1 VSVLRAAVSDP
12 TGPDPA
18 GPVGPALTSRTRP
31 LAEPPDL
38 LAALSAHPDGFA
50 WLHDGA
56 GLVAW
61 GEAARVPI
69 RRGAGRLHETAA
81 TVAALLAGIESD
93 DTVRVPGSGPL
104 AVGALGFADDGEAEL
119 IVPAVVVGAT
129 RTGQAWITETGPPGP
144 TPPDP
149 EALSVPSRFVVD
161 GHGLRVRWGEMVEE
175 VLARIASGALS
186 KVVLAREV
194 TIEADRPFDLATIV
208 TRLRGGHPTCFTFA
222 AGGLVGA
229 TPELLV
235 RRRDALV
242 VSRPMAGTAPRGDT
256 LDDDRRLLAKMR
268 SSNKEGREHRVV
280 VDAVR
285 AALGP
290 VCEEV
295 SASAQPEVARLAT
308 VAHLATT
315 VAGRLK
321 APWPSA
327 LALAGLLHPTPAVA
341 GSPRPAALAAIA
353 ELERFDRGGYAGPV
367 GWVDSRGDGDWAVA
381 LRCAR
386 IDGSV
391 AHLFAGAGIV
401 AGSSAAAEWAETQ
414 AKLEPM
420 MRALV
425 QP

>member
-1 VSVLRAAVSDP
+1 MSALRASP
-12 TGPDPA
+12 P
-18 GPVGPALTSRTRP
+18 PVLTSRTRA
-31 LAEPPDL
+31 LAETPDL
-38 LAALSAHPDGFA
+38 LAAVGPQPDGFA

-56 GLVAW
+56 GLVTT
-61 GEAARVPI
+61 GVAARVRV
-69 RRGAGRLHETAA
+69 RRNAGPGRLDEAA
-81 TVAALLAGIESD
+81 AEVAALLAGIESD
-93 DTVRVPGSGPL
+93 DAVRVPGSGPL
-104 AVGALGFADDGEAEL
+104 AVGALGFADDGEVEL
-119 IVPAVVVGAT
+119 IVPSVVVGVT
-129 RTGQAWITETGPPGP
+129 RMGQAWITETGPAG
-144 TPPDP
+144 DP
-149 EALSVPSRFVVD
+149 RPELEPSPLPSRFVVD
-161 GHGLRVRWGEMVEE
+161 GHGLRPRWGAMVDD
-175 VLARIASGALS
+175 VLARIAAGELS
-186 KVVLAREV
+186 KVVLTREV
-194 TIEADRPFDLATIV
+194 TVEADRPFDVATIL

-222 AGGLVGA
+222 AGGLIGA

-341 GSPRPAALAAIA
+341 GSPRSAALAAIA
-353 ELERFDRGGYAGPV
+353 ELEDFDRRGYTGPV

-381 LRCAR
+381 LRCAH
-386 IDGSV
+386 IDGTV
-391 AHLFAGAGIV
+391 ASLYAGAGIV
-401 AGSSAAAEWAETQ
+401 AGSSAGAEWAETQ

>member
-1 VSVLRAAVSDP
+1 VSALPAAR
-12 TGPDPA
+12 
-18 GPVGPALTSRTRP
+18 PVLTSRTRP
-31 LAEPPDL
+31 LAEAPDL
-38 LAALSAHPDGFA
+38 LAAMGAHPDGFA

-56 GLVAW
+56 GLVTS
-61 GEAARVPI
+61 GVAARVRI
-69 RRGAGRLHETAA
+69 RSGPGRLDEAA
-81 TVAALLAGIESD
+81 AEVTALLAGIASD
-93 DTVRVPGSGPL
+93 DSVRVPGTGPL
-104 AVGALGFADDGEAEL
+104 AVGALGFSDAGEAEL
-119 IVPAVVVGAT
+119 IVPAVVVGLT
-129 RTGQAWITETGPPGP
+129 RMGQAWITETGPATTSP
-144 TPPDP
+144 TPAASP
-149 EALSVPSRFVVD
+149 LPSRFVVD
-161 GHGLRVRWGEMVEE
+161 GHGLRPRWGDMIGDA
-175 VLARIASGALS
+175 LARIASGELA
-186 KVVLAREV
+186 KVVMAREV
-194 TIEADRPFDLATIV
+194 TIEADRPFDVATIL

-222 AGGLVGA
+222 AGSLVGA

-285 AALGP
+285 AALEP

-327 LALAGLLHPTPAVA
+327 LSLAGLLHPTPAVA
-341 GSPRPAALAAIA
+341 GSPRSAALAAIA
-353 ELERFDRGGYAGPV
+353 ELEDFDRGGYTGPV

-386 IDGSV
+386 IDGAV
-391 AHLFAGAGIV
+391 ARLYAGAGIV
-401 AGSSAAAEWAETQ
+401 AGSSAGAEWAETQ

>member
-1 VSVLRAAVSDP
+1 MSALPAAR
-12 TGPDPA
+12 
-18 GPVGPALTSRTRP
+18 PVLTSRTRP
-31 LAEPPDL
+31 LAEAPDL
-38 LAALSAHPDGFA
+38 LAAMGAHPDGFA

-56 GLVAW
+56 GLVTS
-61 GEAARVPI
+61 GVAARVRI
-69 RRGAGRLHETAA
+69 RSGPGRLDEAA
-81 TVAALLAGIESD
+81 AEVTALLAGIASD
-93 DTVRVPGSGPL
+93 DSVRVPGTGPL
-104 AVGALGFADDGEAEL
+104 AVGALGFSDAGEAEL
-119 IVPAVVVGAT
+119 IVPAVVVGLT
-129 RTGQAWITETGPPGP
+129 RMGQAWITETGPATTSP
-144 TPPDP
+144 TPAASP
-149 EALSVPSRFVVD
+149 LPSRFVVD
-161 GHGLRVRWGEMVEE
+161 GHGLRPRWGDMIGDA
-175 VLARIASGALS
+175 LARIASGELA
-186 KVVLAREV
+186 KVVMAREV
-194 TIEADRPFDLATIV
+194 TIEADRPFDVATIL

-222 AGGLVGA
+222 AGSLVGA

-285 AALGP
+285 AALEP

-327 LALAGLLHPTPAVA
+327 LSLAGLLHPTPAVA
-341 GSPRPAALAAIA
+341 GSPRSAALAAIA
-353 ELERFDRGGYAGPV
+353 ELEDFDRGGYTGPV

-386 IDGSV
+386 IDGAV
-391 AHLFAGAGIV
+391 ARLYAGAGIV
-401 AGSSAAAEWAETQ
+401 AGSSAGAEWAETQ

>member
-1 VSVLRAAVSDP
+1 MSAL
-12 TGPDPA
+12 PA
-18 GPVGPALTSRTRP
+18 PRPVLTSRTRP
-31 LAEPPDL
+31 LAEAPDL
-38 LAALSAHPDGFA
+38 LAALSDDPDGFA

-56 GLVAW
+56 GLVTSGVAARIRV
-61 GEAARVPI
+61 GPGRRRLEEAA
-69 RRGAGRLHETAA
+69 AE
-81 TVAALLAGIESD
+81 VAALLASIDSD
-93 DTVRVPGSGPL
+93 DTVRLPGSGPL
-104 AVGALGFADDGEAEL
+104 AVGAPGFSDGGEGEL
-119 IVPAVVVGAT
+119 IVPARVLGLT
-129 RTGQAWITETGPPGP
+129 RAGQAWVTETGPPGL
-144 TPPDP
+144 TPAVAPAP
-149 EALSVPSRFVVD
+149 ARPGPSRFVVD
-161 GHGLRVRWGEMVEE
+161 GHGLRARWGEMIEE
-175 VLARIASGALS
+175 ALARIGSGALS

-194 TIEADRPFDLATIV
+194 TVEADRPFDVATV
-208 TRLRGGHPTCFTFA
+208 LTRLRGGHPTCFTFA

-256 LDDDRRLLAKMR
+256 LDDDRRMVARMK

-285 AALGP
+285 AALEP

-341 GSPRPAALAAIA
+341 GSPRAAALAAIA
-353 ELERFDRGGYAGPV
+353 ELEDFDRGGYTGPV

-381 LRCAR
+381 LRCAQ
-386 IDGSV
+386 IDG
-391 AHLFAGAGIV
+391 AIARLYAGAGIV
-401 AGSSAAAEWAETQ
+401 AGSSAGAEWAETQ

>member
-1 VSVLRAAVSDP
+1 MSAL
-12 TGPDPA
+12 
-18 GPVGPALTSRTRP
+18 PVPQPVLTSRTRP
-31 LAEPPDL
+31 LADPPDLPEL
-38 LAALSAHPDGFA
+38 LAALSDDPDGFA

-56 GLVAW
+56 GLVTSGVAARIRVRQ
-61 GEAARVPI
+61 GSGRLDEAAAEVS
-69 RRGAGRLHETAA
+69 
-81 TVAALLAGIESD
+81 ALLAAIASD
-93 DTVRVPGSGPL
+93 DTVSVPGSGPL
-104 AVGALGFADDGEAEL
+104 AVGAPGFSDDGEAEL
-119 IVPAVVVGAT
+119 IVPAVVIGVT
-129 RTGQAWITETGPPGP
+129 RAGQAWRTETGPGAGSTGAPTAAARPG
-144 TPPDP
+144 
-149 EALSVPSRFVVD
+149 PSRFVVD
-161 GHGLRVRWGEMVEE
+161 GHGLRPRWGEMIDDA
-175 VLARIASGALS
+175 LARIASGELS

-194 TIEADRPFDLATIV
+194 TVEADRPFDVATIL
-208 TRLRGGHPTCFTFA
+208 TRLRGGHPTCFTFL

-256 LDDDRRLLAKMR
+256 LDDDRRMVARMK

-280 VDAVR
+280 VEAVR

-353 ELERFDRGGYAGPV
+353 ELEDFDRGGYTGPV

-381 LRCAR
+381 LRCAQ
-386 IDGSV
+386 IEGAV
-391 AHLFAGAGIV
+391 AHLYAGAGIV
-401 AGSSAAAEWAETQ
+401 AGSSAGAEWAETQ

>member
-1 VSVLRAAVSDP
+1 MSAAV
-12 TGPDPA
+12 A
-18 GPVGPALTSRTRP
+18 AARPALASRTRP
-31 LAEPPDL
+31 LTEAPDL
-38 LAALSAHPDGFA
+38 LAALSDDPDGFA

-56 GLVAW
+56 GLVTSGVAARIRVRR
-61 GEAARVPI
+61 GPGRLDEAA
-69 RRGAGRLHETAA
+69 AE
-81 TVAALLAGIESD
+81 VAALLAAIESD
-93 DTVRVPGSGPL
+93 DTVRLPGSGPL
-104 AVGALGFADDGEAEL
+104 AVGAPGFSDDGEAEL
-119 IVPAVVVGAT
+119 IVPAVVIGLT
-129 RTGQAWITETGPPGP
+129 RTGQAWRTETGPSALMAASRATAAGP
-144 TPPDP
+144 ARP
-149 EALSVPSRFVVD
+149 LPSRFVVD
-161 GHGLRVRWGEMVEE
+161 GHGLRLRWGEMIESA
-175 VLARIASGALS
+175 LARIAAGELS

-194 TIEADRPFDLATIV
+194 TVEADRPFDVATIL

-256 LDDDRRLLAKMR
+256 LDDDRRMVARMK

-285 AALGP
+285 AALVP

-341 GSPRPAALAAIA
+341 GSPRPAALAAIGQ
-353 ELERFDRGGYAGPV
+353 LEDFDRGGYAGPV

-381 LRCAR
+381 LRCAQ
-386 IDGSV
+386 IEGAV
-391 AHLFAGAGIV
+391 AHLYAGAGIV
-401 AGSSAAAEWAETQ
+401 AGSSAGAEWAETQ

>member
-1 VSVLRAAVSDP
+1 VSALRAP
-12 TGPDPA
+12 Q
-18 GPVGPALTSRTRP
+18 PVLTSRTRP
-31 LAEPPDL
+31 LKEPPDL
-38 LAALSAHPDGFA
+38 LSAVGPQPDGFA

-56 GLVAW
+56 GLATSGV
-61 GEAARVPI
+61 AARI
-69 RRGAGRLHETAA
+69 RVRLGTGRLADAA
-81 TVAALLAGIESD
+81 AEVAALLAGIESE

-104 AVGALGFADDGEAEL
+104 AVGALGFSDDGEVEL
-119 IVPAVVVGAT
+119 VVPAVVVGLT
-129 RTGQAWITETGPPGP
+129 RTGQAWITETGPS
-144 TPPDP
+144 
-149 EALSVPSRFVVD
+149 LSPLPLPAPSPLPSRFVVD
-161 GHGLRVRWGEMVEE
+161 GHGLRPRWGEMIDDA
-175 VLARIASGALS
+175 LARIAAGRLS
-186 KVVLAREV
+186 KVVLTREV
-194 TIEADRPFDLATIV
+194 TVEGDRPFDVPTIL

-285 AALGP
+285 AALAP

-295 SASAQPEVARLAT
+295 SASARPEVARLAT

-353 ELERFDRGGYAGPV
+353 ELEDFDRRGYTGPV

-381 LRCAR
+381 LRCAH
-386 IDGSV
+386 IEGTV
-391 AHLFAGAGIV
+391 ARLYAGAGIV
-401 AGSSAAAEWAETQ
+401 AGSSAGAEWAETQ

>member
-1 VSVLRAAVSDP
+1 MSAL
-12 TGPDPA
+12 PA
-18 GPVGPALTSRTRP
+18 PQPVLTSRTRP
-31 LAEPPDL
+31 LADPPDL
-38 LAALSAHPDGFA
+38 LAALSDDPDGFA

-56 GLVAW
+56 GLVTS
-61 GEAARVPI
+61 GVAARIRV
-69 RRGAGRLHETAA
+69 RRGPGRLDAA
-81 TVAALLAGIESD
+81 AAEVAALLAGIDSD
-93 DTVRVPGSGPL
+93 DTVRLPGSGPL
-104 AVGALGFADDGEAEL
+104 AVGAPGFSDDGESEL
-119 IVPAVVVGAT
+119 IVPAVVIGLT
-129 RTGQAWITETGPPGP
+129 RTGQAWRTETGPSSSMAPSAAVAAR
-144 TPPDP
+144 T
-149 EALSVPSRFVVD
+149 LPSRFVVD
-161 GHGLRVRWGEMVEE
+161 GHGLRPRWGEMVDEA
-175 VLARIASGALS
+175 LARITAGELS

-194 TIEADRPFDLATIV
+194 TVEADRPFDVPTIL
-208 TRLRGGHPTCFTFA
+208 TRLRGGHPTCFTFV

-256 LDDDRRLLAKMR
+256 LDDDRRMVARMK

-285 AALGP
+285 AALVP

-353 ELERFDRGGYAGPV
+353 ELEDFARGGYAGPV

-381 LRCAR
+381 LRCAQ
-386 IDGSV
+386 ITGAV
-391 AHLFAGAGIV
+391 ACLYAGAGIV
-401 AGSSAAAEWAETQ
+401 AGSSAGAEWAETQ

>member
-1 VSVLRAAVSDP
+1 VSALRAADL
-12 TGPDPA
+12 G
-18 GPVGPALTSRTRP
+18 LTSRTRP
-31 LAEPPDL
+31 LAEAPDL
-38 LAALSAHPDGFA
+38 LAALGAHPDGFA

-56 GLVAW
+56 GLVTS
-61 GEAARVPI
+61 GVAARLRLRP
-69 RRGAGRLHETAA
+69 GAGRLDTAA
-81 TVAALLAGIESD
+81 RMVADLLAGIESD
-93 DTVRVPGSGPL
+93 DTVRVPGTGPL
-104 AVGALGFADDGEAEL
+104 AVGALGFSDDGEAEL
-119 IVPAVVVGAT
+119 IVPAVVVGLT
-129 RTGQAWITETGPPGP
+129 RAGQAWRTETGPSASVGGGPAAVAAVAAGPGP
-144 TPPDP
+144 G
-149 EALSVPSRFVVD
+149 PSRFTVD
-161 GHGLRVRWGEMVEE
+161 GHGLRPRWGEMIDEA
-175 VLARIASGALS
+175 LARIASGQLS

-194 TIEADRPFDLATIV
+194 TVEADRPFDVATV
-208 TRLRGGHPTCFTFA
+208 LTRLRGGHPTCFTFA

-256 LDDDRRLLAKMR
+256 LDDDRRMVARMK

-285 AALGP
+285 AALVP

-327 LALAGLLHPTPAVA
+327 LALAGILHPTPAVA

-353 ELERFDRGGYAGPV
+353 ELEDFDRGGYTGPV

-381 LRCAR
+381 LRCAH
-386 IDGSV
+386 IDGPV
-391 AHLFAGAGIV
+391 ARLYAGAGIV
-401 AGSSAAAEWAETQ
+401 AGSSAGAEWAETQ

>member
-1 VSVLRAAVSDP
+1 MSAALAAARHPS
-12 TGPDPA
+12 
-18 GPVGPALTSRTRP
+18 LTSRTRA
-31 LAEPPDL
+31 LAETPDL
-38 LAALSAHPDGFA
+38 LAALSDDPDGFA

-56 GLVAW
+56 GLVTSGVAARIRVRR
-61 GEAARVPI
+61 GPGRLDEAA
-69 RRGAGRLHETAA
+69 AE
-81 TVAALLAGIESD
+81 VAALLAAIDSD
-93 DTVRVPGSGPL
+93 DTVRLPGSGPL
-104 AVGALGFADDGEAEL
+104 AVGASGFSDDGEAEL
-119 IVPAVVVGAT
+119 IVPAVVIGLT
-129 RTGQAWITETGPPGP
+129 RTGQAWRTETGPPIPGAPAAAAGP
-144 TPPDP
+144 GAARP
-149 EALSVPSRFVVD
+149 LPSRFVVD
-161 GHGLRVRWGEMVEE
+161 GHGLRPRWGEMIESA
-175 VLARIASGALS
+175 LARIAAGELS

-194 TIEADRPFDLATIV
+194 TVEADRPFDVATIL

-256 LDDDRRLLAKMR
+256 LDDDRRMVARMK

-285 AALGP
+285 AALVP

-341 GSPRPAALAAIA
+341 GSPRPAALAAIG
-353 ELERFDRGGYAGPV
+353 ELEDFDRGGYTGPV

-386 IDGSV
+386 IEGAV
-391 AHLFAGAGIV
+391 AHLYAGAGIV
-401 AGSSAAAEWAETQ
+401 AGSSAGAEWAETQ

>member
-1 VSVLRAAVSDP
+1 MTAAL
-12 TGPDPA
+12 A
-18 GPVGPALTSRTRP
+18 AAAAARPALTSRTRP
-31 LAEPPDL
+31 LAEAPDL
-38 LAALSAHPDGFA
+38 LAALSDDPDGFA
-50 WLHDGA
+50 WLHDGT
-56 GLVAW
+56 GLVTS
-61 GEAARVPI
+61 GVAARIRV
-69 RRGAGRLHETAA
+69 RRGAGRLDEAA
-81 TVAALLAGIESD
+81 AEVAAVLAAIESD
-93 DTVRVPGSGPL
+93 DSVRLPGCGPL
-104 AVGALGFADDGEAEL
+104 AVGAPGFSDDGEEGEL
-119 IVPAVVVGAT
+119 IVPAVVIGLT
-129 RTGQAWITETGPPGP
+129 RTGQAWRTETGP
-144 TPPDP
+144 
-149 EALSVPSRFVVD
+149 SVSIAPSAAPVPARPLPSRFVVD
-161 GHGLRVRWGEMVEE
+161 GHGLRPRWGEMIDDA
-175 VLARIASGALS
+175 LARIASGELS

-194 TIEADRPFDLATIV
+194 TVEADRPFDVATIL

-256 LDDDRRLLAKMR
+256 LDDDRRMVARMK

-285 AALGP
+285 AALEP

-353 ELERFDRGGYAGPV
+353 ELEDFDRGGYTGPV

-381 LRCAR
+381 LRCAQ
-386 IDGSV
+386 IEGAV
-391 AHLFAGAGIV
+391 AHLYAGAGIV
-401 AGSSAAAEWAETQ
+401 AGSSAGAEWAETQ

>member
-1 VSVLRAAVSDP
+1 VSAL
-12 TGPDPA
+12 PA
-18 GPVGPALTSRTRP
+18 PRPVLTSRTRP
-31 LAEPPDL
+31 LAEAPDL
-38 LAALSAHPDGFA
+38 LAALSDDPDGFA

-56 GLVAW
+56 GLVTSGVAARIRV
-61 GEAARVPI
+61 GPGRRRLEEAA
-69 RRGAGRLHETAA
+69 AE
-81 TVAALLAGIESD
+81 VAALLASIDSD
-93 DTVRVPGSGPL
+93 DTVRLPGSGPL
-104 AVGALGFADDGEAEL
+104 AVGAPGFSDGGEGEL
-119 IVPAVVVGAT
+119 IVPARVLGLT
-129 RTGQAWITETGPPGP
+129 RAGQAWVTETGPPGL
-144 TPPDP
+144 TPAVAPAP
-149 EALSVPSRFVVD
+149 ARPGPSRFVVD
-161 GHGLRVRWGEMVEE
+161 GHGLRARWGEMIEE
-175 VLARIASGALS
+175 ALARIGSGALS

-194 TIEADRPFDLATIV
+194 TVEADRPFDVATV
-208 TRLRGGHPTCFTFA
+208 LTRLRGGHPTCFTFA

-256 LDDDRRLLAKMR
+256 LDDDRRMVARMK

-285 AALGP
+285 AALEP

-341 GSPRPAALAAIA
+341 GSPRAAALAAIA
-353 ELERFDRGGYAGPV
+353 ELEDFDRGGYTGPV

-381 LRCAR
+381 LRCAQ
-386 IDGSV
+386 IDG
-391 AHLFAGAGIV
+391 AIARLYAGAGIV
-401 AGSSAAAEWAETQ
+401 AGSSAGAEWAETQ

>member
-1 VSVLRAAVSDP
+1 VSALRAP
-12 TGPDPA
+12 Q
-18 GPVGPALTSRTRP
+18 PVLTSRTRP
-31 LAEPPDL
+31 LKEPPDL
-38 LAALSAHPDGFA
+38 LSAVGPQPDGFA

-56 GLVAW
+56 GLATSGV
-61 GEAARVPI
+61 AARI
-69 RRGAGRLHETAA
+69 RVRLGTGRLADAA
-81 TVAALLAGIESD
+81 AEVAALLAGIESE

-104 AVGALGFADDGEAEL
+104 AVGALGFSDDGEVEL
-119 IVPAVVVGAT
+119 VVPAVVVGLT
-129 RTGQAWITETGPPGP
+129 RTGQAWITETGPS
-144 TPPDP
+144 
-149 EALSVPSRFVVD
+149 LSPLPLPAPSPLPSRFVVD
-161 GHGLRVRWGEMVEE
+161 GHGLRPRWGEMIDDA
-175 VLARIASGALS
+175 LARIAAGRLS
-186 KVVLAREV
+186 KVVLTREV
-194 TIEADRPFDLATIV
+194 TVEGDRPFDVPTIL

-285 AALGP
+285 AALAP

-295 SASAQPEVARLAT
+295 SASARPEVARLAT

-353 ELERFDRGGYAGPV
+353 EREDFDRRGYTGPV

-381 LRCAR
+381 LRCAH
-386 IDGSV
+386 IEGTV
-391 AHLFAGAGIV
+391 ARLYAGAGIV
-401 AGSSAAAEWAETQ
+401 AGSSAGAEWAETQ

>member
-1 VSVLRAAVSDP
+1 MSAVRVSR
-12 TGPDPA
+12 
-18 GPVGPALTSRTRP
+18 PVLTSRTRP
-31 LAEPPDL
+31 LTEPPDL
-38 LAALSAHPDGFA
+38 LASRGLDRDGFA

-56 GLVAW
+56 GLVTS
-61 GEAARVPI
+61 GVAARVPI
-69 RRGAGRLHETAA
+69 RRGAGRLDEAA
-81 TVAALLAGIESD
+81 EEVAALLAGIESD
-93 DTVRVPGSGPL
+93 DTVRVPGTGPL
-104 AVGALGFADDGEAEL
+104 AVGALGFSDDGEAEL
-119 IVPAVVVGAT
+119 IVPALVVGVT
-129 RTGQAWITETGPPGP
+129 RMGQAWVTETGPAHP
-144 TPPDP
+144 TPPP
-149 EALSVPSRFVVD
+149 AAPSPGPSRFVVD
-161 GHGLRVRWGEMVEE
+161 GHGLRPRWGEMVDE
-175 VLARIASGALS
+175 VLNRIAAGDVS

-194 TIEADRPFDLATIV
+194 TLEADRPFDVATV
-208 TRLRGGHPTCFTFA
+208 LTRLRGGHPTCFTFA

-256 LDDDRRLLAKMR
+256 LDDDRRMVAKMK

-285 AALGP
+285 AALVP

-341 GSPRPAALAAIA
+341 GSPRSAALAAIA
-353 ELERFDRGGYAGPV
+353 ELEDFDRRGYAGPV

-381 LRCAR
+381 LRCAQ
-386 IDGSV
+386 IDGAV
-391 AHLFAGAGIV
+391 AHLCAGAGIV
-401 AGSSAAAEWAETQ
+401 AGSSAGAEWAETQ

>member
-1 VSVLRAAVSDP
+1 VSALRAP
-12 TGPDPA
+12 Q
-18 GPVGPALTSRTRP
+18 PALTSRTRP
-31 LAEPPDL
+31 LAEAPDL
-38 LAALSAHPDGFA
+38 MAAVGAHPDGFA

-56 GLVAW
+56 GLATSGV
-61 GEAARVPI
+61 AARIRI
-69 RRGAGRLHETAA
+69 RRGPGRLDEAA
-81 TVAALLAGIESD
+81 AEVSTLLAGIESD

-104 AVGALGFADDGEAEL
+104 AVGALGFADSGEAEL
-119 IVPAVVVGAT
+119 IVPSVVVGLT
-129 RTGQAWITETGPPGP
+129 RMGQAWITETGPPRP
-144 TPPDP
+144 T
-149 EALSVPSRFVVD
+149 ALAAASQGSLALPSRFVVD
-161 GHGLRVRWGEMVEE
+161 GHGLRPRWGEMVDE

-194 TIEADRPFDLATIV
+194 TIEADRPFDLATV
-208 TRLRGGHPTCFTFA
+208 LTRLRGGHPTCFTFA
-222 AGGLVGA
+222 AGSLVGA

-256 LDDDRRLLAKMR
+256 LDDDRRMVARMK

-285 AALGP
+285 AALLP

-353 ELERFDRGGYAGPV
+353 ELEDFDRGGYTGPV

-386 IDGSV
+386 IDGPI
-391 AHLFAGAGIV
+391 ARLYAGAGIV
-401 AGSSAAAEWAETQ
+401 AGSSAGAEWAETQ